1 MTAQRWCALLL
12 IGLEVVAF
20 SSMFEST
27 LLPAIAFAIAF
38 AGIWGKIQIHLSKDR
53 MQLAALALAAVFAF
67 KFVLFPAESLTRT
80 TIFMDYNFGH
90 SVGLF
95 FLYLQAS
102 LFFIRWKGNVLPSA
116 SILFSAMV
124 LILCG
129 RVVSDES
136 MNRSYLLFVWIYI
149 ALTALFAAGRPRGK
163 SDLTRAIRPLAIALM
178 AGTILLAFVG
188 SLGMSLGLEAVEDD
202 LMNFVGRAMANA
214 HASIG
219 PGFSSTA
226 HLGSLARI
234 QSTERDRV
242 SLRIYCT
249 GTPGYLRGRAYVNYD
264 KNNWTCN
271 AGEGSTLF
279 PSTDDSTLAGLNND
293 WGNVFQLH
301 EPGEDEPKRLDVWSE
316 LKKEETI
323 FAPLWTYTL
332 AAEVPQ
338 IEQEST
344 GVPRWNKESIA
355 SDYWLLEQ
363 KTLTNPALSTREQ
376 ALYTQVP
383 ENLDPA
389 IRAMAARLFQGC
401 PDTATKIAAVEDY
414 FARNYEYHFGIQIPE
429 GKNPLTYFLLE
440 RPPAHCEYF
449 ASGAAIL
456 LRLAGVPCRYITGFL
471 PSERN
476 PYGDYW
482 VARNRDAHAWVEAF
496 DENNGWTIVEAT
508 PPSGLP
514 ETRRAGSLGYLWD
527 WLRQGWKQFRT
538 AFSRIDWA
546 GGIEWLKKGFVFVL
560 TSIWGWIMVIIC
572 AAGYLL
578 HRMRGKAGTR
588 SKDPALR
595 RMHRRLDYMDRRVRR
610 SGLVRAPGETL
621 HQFARRIAEA
631 KSSRLPEEI
640 PAWYSEYARLRYAT
654 SRSREEIKNLEEAI
668 LRMK

>member
-1 MTAQRWCALLL
+1 MNAQRWFALLL
-12 IGLEVVAF
+12 IGLEAAAF

-27 LLPAIAFAIAF
+27 LLPAIACAIAC
-38 AGIWGKIQIHLSKDR
+38 AGVWGKVQIPLSKDR
-53 MQLAALALAAVFAF
+53 MQLAALALAAVFGF

-80 TIFMDYNFGH
+80 TIFMDFNFGH
-90 SVGLF
+90 TVGLF
-95 FLYLQAS
+95 FLYLQAC
-102 LFFIRWKGNVLPSA
+102 LFFIRWKGNALPSA
-116 SILFSAMV
+116 NILFSAMV

-136 MNRSYLLFVWIYI
+136 MNRSYLMFVWGYI
-149 ALTALFAAGRPRGK
+149 ALTALFIASRPRGEAP
-163 SDLTRAIRPLAIALM
+163 SRRAMRPLAIV
-178 AGTILLAFVG
+178 LLTGIVLLSFVG

-202 LMNFVGRAMANA
+202 LMSLVGQAMAHA

-234 QSTERDRV
+234 QSSERDRV
-242 SLRIYCT
+242 SLRIYCD
-249 GTPGYLRGRAYVNYD
+249 GTPGYLRGRSYVNYD
-264 KNNWTCN
+264 KNSWTCDT
-271 AGEGSTLF
+271 GEGSTLF
-279 PSTDDSTLAGLNND
+279 PSTDDSTLAGLKND

-301 EPGEDEPKRLDVWSE
+301 APGQDKPKRLEVWSE

-323 FAPLWTYTL
+323 FAPLGSYAL
-332 AAEVPQ
+332 AADVPQ
-338 IEQEST
+338 IEQDST

-355 SDYWLLEQ
+355 SDYCLLEQ
-363 KTLTNPALSTREQ
+363 KPFTNTALSTWEQ

-389 IRAMAARLFQGC
+389 IRALGARLFQGC

-414 FARNYEYHFGIQIPE
+414 FTRNYEYHFGIQIPE
-429 GKNPLTYFLLE
+429 GKDPLAYFLLE

-456 LRLAGVPCRYITGFL
+456 LRLAEVPCRYINGFL

-476 PYGDYW
+476 PYGNYW

-496 DENNGWTIVEAT
+496 DETHGWTIVEAT
-508 PPSGLP
+508 PPAGLP

-546 GGIEWLKKGFVFVL
+546 TGVEWLKGGFVFML
-560 TSIWGWIMVIIC
+560 TSIWGWIMVVIC
-572 AAGYLL
+572 SAGYFL
-578 HRMRGKAGTR
+578 HRRRRRTGTR
-588 SKDPALR
+588 PKDPALR
-595 RMHRRLDYMDRRVRR
+595 RMHRLLEYMDRRVRR

-621 HQFARRIAEA
+621 HQFARRIAEVE
-631 KSSRLPEEI
+631 SSRLPEEI
-640 PAWYSEYARLRYAT
+640 PAWYREYARLRYAV
-654 SRSREEIKNLEEAI
+654 RPSREELKNLEEAS

>member
-12 IGLEVVAF
+12 IGLEAAAF
-20 SSMFEST
+20 AVMFESA
-27 LLPAIAFAIAF
+27 LLPAIAFAIALV
-38 AGIWGKIQIHLSKDR
+38 GVWGKVQIPLSKDR

-90 SVGLF
+90 TVGLY

-102 LFFIRWKGNVLPSA
+102 LFFVRWKGNVLPSA

-136 MNRSYLLFVWIYI
+136 MNRSYLLFVWGYI
-149 ALTALFAAGRPRGK
+149 ALTALFIASRPRGEAK
-163 SDLTRAIRPLAIALM
+163 TVRSVRQMAIIISTLIVM
-178 AGTILLAFVG
+178 LAFAG

-202 LMNFVGRAMANA
+202 LMSLVGQAMAHA

-234 QSTERDRV
+234 QSSERDRI
-242 SLRIYCT
+242 SLRIYCD

-264 KNNWTCN
+264 KNSWTCDT
-271 AGEGSTLF
+271 GEGSTLF
-279 PSTDDSTLAGLNND
+279 PMTDDSTRAEIEMDG
-293 WGNVFQLH
+293 GNVFQLRAL
-301 EPGEDEPKRLDVWSE
+301 GEDEPKRLEVWSE

-323 FAPLWTYTL
+323 FAPLGTYTL
-332 AAEVPQ
+332 AAEVPW
-338 IEQEST
+338 IERDST

-355 SDYWLLEQ
+355 SDYCLLEQ
-363 KTLTNPALSTREQ
+363 RVSANPALSTREQ
-376 ALYTQVP
+376 ALYTQVS
-383 ENLDPA
+383 ENLEPA
-389 IRAMAARLFQGC
+389 IHAMAARLFQGC

-414 FARNYEYHFGIQIPE
+414 FTRNYEYRFGIQIPE
-429 GKNPLTYFLLE
+429 GKNPLAYFLLE

-496 DENNGWTIVEAT
+496 DESNGWTIVEAT
-508 PPSGLP
+508 PPAGLP
-514 ETRRAGSLGYLWD
+514 ETRRAGSVGYLWD

-538 AFSRIDWA
+538 AFSRINWA
-546 GGIEWLKKGFVFVL
+546 SGAEWLKEGFAFVL
-560 TSIWGWIMVIIC
+560 TSIWGWIMVVIC

-588 SKDPALR
+588 PKDPALR
-595 RMHRRLDYMDRRVRR
+595 RMHRLLDYMDRRVRR
-610 SGLVRAPGETL
+610 SGFARASGETL
-621 HQFARRIAEA
+621 HQFARRIAKAE
-631 KSSRLPEEI
+631 SSRLPEAI
-640 PAWYSEYARLRYAT
+640 PAWYREYARLRYAANP
-654 SRSREEIKNLEEAI
+654 SREELKNLEEAS